1 MAIGGW
7 YMNTGYRIGAV
18 SRLTGISTDTIRAWE
33 RRYSVV
39 QPNRGE
45 NNNRYYTGE
54 HIRRL
59 LSIKRLVDAG
69 QAIGTICQL
78 SDEELSER
86 TNGLLGVD
94 KQISCR
100 NWLVLSIHKPGWL
113 TACMSAHSGNDL
125 SNRPSSS
132 PPSPTS
138 NNVTYCSDFEDL
150 SRQLQKTEFEFI
162 VVDMPSLSEAHEKV
176 ISKTITGANTRRCLV
191 VYQYA
196 SRHQLRGLSNLGF
209 RLLKGPLEPFALAN
223 LLDGPAESVTSRQ
236 YTKRQLNKAS
246 ELSSMQSCMLTCEAM
261 KHLSE
266 LIIGLNQLED
276 YMADYQ
282 NPQAEDA
289 ALYQRIRAHTC
300 KARSMLEL
308 ALRELTETKGLSL
321 KETLQEKIPP
331 QSKEDPGRC

>member
-1 MAIGGW
+1 
-7 YMNTGYRIGAV
+7 MNTGYRIGAV
-18 SRLTGISTDTIRAWE
+18 SKLTGISTDTIRAWE

-59 LSIKRLVDAG
+59 LSVKRLVDAG

-94 KQISCR
+94 KQFSCH
-100 NWLVLSIHKPGWL
+100 NWLVLSIRKPGWL
-113 TACMSAHSGNDL
+113 KACVSTN
-125 SNRPSSS
+125 SSS
-132 PPSPTS
+132 PSS
-138 NNVTYCSDFEDL
+138 NNVTYCSDFDDL

-162 VVDMPSLSEAHEKV
+162 IVDMPSLSEAHEKV
-176 ISKTITGANTRRCLV
+176 ISSTITGADTKRCVV

-196 SRHQLRGLSNLGF
+196 SRLQLRRLSNLGF
-209 RLLKGPLEPFALAN
+209 KLLKGPLEPFALAN
-223 LLDGPAESVTSRQ
+223 LLGSQTEGVTSRQ
-236 YTKRQLNKAS
+236 YTHRQLNKAS
-246 ELSSMQSCMLTCEAM
+246 ELSSMTSCVLTCESV

-276 YMADYQ
+276 YMADHL

-289 ALYQRIRAHTC
+289 ALYQRIVDHTC
-300 KARSMLEL
+300 KARSTLEA
-308 ALRELTETKGLSL
+308 ALRDVTETKGLSL
-321 KETLQEKIPP
+321 HETLK
-331 QSKEDPGRC
+331 KK